1 MLSAIF
7 GSCISI
13 LFKFVRFGNAVKIL
27 SLSSSEQ
34 RVIKR
39 CCSEGKDFRPSRT
52 GSTDERRLLD
62 ISSTF
67 KHLRE
72 LKSSGNSVRR
82 FPSSTNSVKFLFLAR
97 VGRISAISL
106 ISWNSKLTL
115 ELFEL
120 NLKISYRES
129 IFYNFIICQIW
140 HLLIN

>member
-13 LFKFVRFGNAVKIL
+13 LFKFVRFGKAVKIL
-27 SLSSSEQ
+27 SLSSSEL

-39 CCSEGKDFRPSRT
+39 CCNEGRDFRPSRT
-52 GSTDERRLLD
+52 GSTDEIRLLD

-67 KHLRE
+67 KHLSE

-82 FPSSTNSVKFLFLAR
+82 FPSSTNSVKFLFLES

-106 ISWNSKLTL
+106 IS
-115 ELFEL
+115 
-120 NLKISYRES
+120 
-129 IFYNFIICQIW
+129 
-140 HLLIN
+140 